1 MTQENGKPM
10 AVQLDPL
17 EMVQRQLLIIRDA
30 SETALLL
37 LQMVRAKG
45 LDPEEEA
52 QVDDLEDLIREKGP
66 KVFSTG
72 DQKDTPEPEPVE

>member
-1 MTQENGKPM
+1 MSQENGKPM
-10 AVQLDPL
+10 AVELDPL

-45 LDPEEEA
+45 LDPDEA
-52 QVDDLEDLIREKGP
+52 KDVDELEDLIREKGP
-66 KVFSTG
+66 KVFSRA
-72 DQKDTPEPEPVE
+72 DDTPEPEPVE